1 MLRHY
6 KKRGV
11 RPVVVI
17 LREEPCGSEPRDP
30 LAGLCSNFALIV
42 ASRLSRILPQE
53 IPSKRPFG
61 LLGQATCRIISR
73 NYPECAAA
81 AVFFGSRR
89 RMAGSAGPAAK

>member
-6 KKRGV
+6 KKRGL
-11 RPVVVI
+11 RPVVAI
-17 LREEPCGSEPRDP
+17 LREEPRGSEPRDP
-30 LAGLCSNFALIV
+30 VAGPSSHFALV
-42 ASRLSRILPQE
+42 AASRLSRILPQE
-53 IPSKRPFG
+53 IPSKQPFG

-89 RMAGSAGPAAK
+89 RLAGSAGPAAK